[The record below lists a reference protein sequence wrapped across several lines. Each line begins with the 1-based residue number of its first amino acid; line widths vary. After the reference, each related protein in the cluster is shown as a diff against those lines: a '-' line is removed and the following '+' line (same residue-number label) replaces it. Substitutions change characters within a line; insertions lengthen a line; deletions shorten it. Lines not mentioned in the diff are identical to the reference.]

1 MLFLVLSL
9 SKFKFNPLTFVFE
22 KSPPHHRLFLL
33 KSLKLKESDYA
44 KNLIKWI
51 TKIQNFDGSFPWD
64 FFPGEESDPWMAID
78 TLDLLPDKQYFE
90 VVRKTLNFLENS
102 LEKLDFYSVLLL
114 TFVLK
119 RSGKVNTKIYQKSL
133 KILEMRLKE
142 RSKQKKKLKMFAKI
156 LLNNI
161 LGDEEFERPSINE
174 VLAEKDP
181 WTLGYWLLT
190 LKNDISPSL
199 KQKIE
204 DFALKTEKNGGGWRG
219 RFFGFSGTY
228 GDPLTTSIFLQGL
241 IESKILDL
249 NELSSEV
256 KRRLELFSKIGDTL
270 RRKERK
276 IENFFS
282 ARIED
287 AGYVPNMDVKEKL
300 LLCFIYSLISQF
312 YWAISGLEPWEETL
326 NFIEKQKG
334 LVSFEK
340 YTNFS
345 DVYNAFKDI
354 LRGSVPSNRI
364 EMVAR
369 AVTLY
374 SIFLNSRDFESFQ
387 EYAENLRHF
396 VIDEVS
402 RYAPSH
408 GGARNVGWVVRSVAF
423 NRKELHNLVGDVYK
437 CLMSLPSIGFKTA
450 CLQMFLSGRIMNTWN
465 EEVRRYIYPLIDV
478 FSVSTLSRL
487 NLLSLP
493 HIVEKEPRKG
503 FRCLFWLG
511 VAVKPN
517 DPSLATGL
525 WLIGREWCLRQQ
537 CNKYSDYLGEKGC
550 WFRSFCPSVKGVER
564 KDVKRKG

>member
-1 MLFLVLSL
+1 VLSLVLSL

-33 KSLKLKESDYA
+33 KSLKLEESNYA

-142 RSKQKKKLKMFAKI
+142 RSKQKKKLKIFAKI

-161 LGDEEFERPSINE
+161 LGDEKFERPFANE

-190 LKNDISPSL
+190 LKNDIAPSL

-204 DFALKTEKNGGGWRG
+204 DFALKTEKKGGGWRG

-276 IENFFS
+276 IENFFL

-287 AGYVPNMDVKEKL
+287 AGYVPDMDVKEKL

-326 NFIEKQKG
+326 NFIGKQEG

-340 YTNFS
+340 YTNFN

-364 EMVAR
+364 EMTAR

-402 RYAPSH
+402 RYAPSY

-437 CLMSLPSIGFKTA
+437 CLMSFPSIGFKTA

-465 EEVRRYIYPLIDV
+465 KEIRRYIYPLIDV

-493 HIVEKEPRKG
+493 HVAEKEPRKA

-511 VAVKPN
+511 AAIKPN

-525 WLIGREWCLRQQ
+525 WLIGREWCLRRQ

-550 WFRSFCPSVKGVER
+550 WFRNFCPSVKGVER